1 MALVLGLASLPGPCK
16 FLSPE
21 TGARS
26 CPAERLSDI
35 PWRRLLV
42 IITGVAAPVVLAQI
56 SQTLMGLVDTMMVG
70 RLGQESLAAVAVST
84 LLFSAVA
91 MSIKSVDVA
100 VQTFTARRV
109 GENRDPE
116 VGAVLATAVAI
127 SLPVGAVFM
136 MVGLLWPD
144 ALMHLVSQ
152 DENVRQL
159 GADYLVYR
167 YLGILPLI
175 LYFQIKGMFDGIGW
189 TRIGM
194 IVGVGMNL
202 INVLLNWILIFGKW
216 GVQPMGVSGA
226 ALASTLSTLAAALVI
241 LMLALRGPV
250 RKRFQLFSR
259 KNYHPELVKPFVGIA
274 WPPAAQ
280 TLGIV
285 FGFLVFYGILGKI
298 SVLAV
303 AAGNVVMRIAAVSFM
318 PGVGVGAG
326 VQTLVGQSL
335 GRSDPQGAKRT
346 AWGGVLLSVLIMGFL
361 GLLFLVVPVPIMKLF
376 SNQPDLIN
384 AGVPILRLM
393 GLVQVIDAVGL
404 TLSGALRGAGATRA
418 VMLVDVFSGLLLM
431 PPLAWFFG
439 IFLGW
444 GLLGAWIGLLVWF
457 TIYAVALTVLFTRTR
472 WQELKF

>member
-1 MALVLGLASLPGPCK
+1 M
-16 FLSPE
+16 
-21 TGARS
+21 
-26 CPAERLSDI
+26 
-35 PWRRLLV
+35 
-42 IITGVAAPVVLAQI
+42 IITGVAAPVVLAQV

-109 GENRDPE
+109 GESRDPE

-136 MVGLLWPD
+136 LIGLLWPEL
-144 ALMHLVSQ
+144 LMNLVTRDQ
-152 DENVRQL
+152 EVRQL
-159 GADYLVYR
+159 GAQYLVFR

-194 IVGVGMNL
+194 SVGVGMNL
-202 INVLLNWILIFGKW
+202 LNVVLNWILIFGHW
-216 GVQPMGVSGA
+216 SVAPMGVAGA
-226 ALASTLSTLAAALVI
+226 ALASTLSTLVAAVVI
-241 LMLALRGPV
+241 LVLALRRPV

-259 KNYHPELVKPFVGIA
+259 KNYHPELIKPFFTIA
-274 WPPAAQ
+274 WPPAVQ

-285 FGFLVFYGILGKI
+285 IGFLIFYVILGKI

-335 GRSDPQGAKRT
+335 GRRDTHGARRV
-346 AWGGVLLSVLIMGFL
+346 AWAGVMLSVLVMGFL
-361 GLLFLVVPVPIMKLF
+361 GLLFLVIPVQIMGLF
-376 SNQPDLIN
+376 SQQPDLIA

-393 GLVQVIDAVGL
+393 GLVQIIDAVGL
-404 TLSGALRGAGATRA
+404 TLSGALRGAGATKA
-418 VMLVDVFSGLLLM
+418 VMLVDVFSGFLLM
-431 PPLAWFFG
+431 PPLAWLFG
-439 IFLGW
+439 IYFGW

-472 WQELKF
+472 WQELKI

>member
-1 MALVLGLASLPGPCK
+1 
-16 FLSPE
+16 LSPE
-21 TGARS
+21 
-26 CPAERLSDI
+26 RLSEVTL
-35 PWRRLLV
+35 RRLLV

-56 SQTLMGLVDTMMVG
+56 TQTLMGLVDTMMVG
-70 RLGQESLAAVAVST
+70 RLGQDALAAVAVST

-109 GENRDPE
+109 GQRRDSE

-127 SLPVGAVFM
+127 TLPVGAVFM
-136 MVGLLWPD
+136 AVGLLWPD
-144 ALMHLVSQ
+144 FLMRLVTGDQ
-152 DENVRQL
+152 QVQLL
-159 GADYLVYR
+159 GARYLVYR

-175 LYFQIKGMFDGIGW
+175 LYFQLKGMFDGIGW
-189 TRIGM
+189 TRVGM
-194 IVGVGMNL
+194 VVGVGMNL
-202 INVLLNWILIFGKW
+202 LNVLLNWILIFGHW
-216 GVQPMGVSGA
+216 GVHPMGVGGA
-226 ALASTLSTLAAALVI
+226 ALASTLSTLAAMVAI
-241 LMLALRGPV
+241 LLWSLRSPI
-250 RKRFQLFSR
+250 RRRFQLFNR
-259 KNYHPELVKPFVGIA
+259 NNYHPELIRPFLSIG

-285 FGFLVFYGILGKI
+285 FGFLIFYTILGQI

-335 GRSDPQGAKRT
+335 GRNDPRGARRV
-346 AWGGVLLSVLIMGFL
+346 AWGGVGLAVLIMGLL
-361 GLLFLVVPVPIMKLF
+361 GLLFILVPSSIMRLF
-376 SNQPDLIN
+376 SSSADLIS

-418 VMLVDVFSGLLLM
+418 VMLVDVFCGFLLM
-431 PPLAWFFG
+431 PPLAWLFG
-439 IFLGW
+439 IFFGW

-457 TIYAVALTVLFTRTR
+457 TIYAVALTILFTRTS
-472 WQELKF
+472 WQELKI

>member
-1 MALVLGLASLPGPCK
+1 M
-16 FLSPE
+16 SPE
-21 TGARS
+21 TS
-26 CPAERLSDI
+26 TVPFPDERLSDVTQ
-35 PWRRLLV
+35 RRLLV
-42 IITGVAAPVVLAQI
+42 IIASVAAPVVLAQI

-70 RLGQESLAAVAVST
+70 RLGRESLAAVAVST

-109 GENRDPE
+109 GQKRHSE

-127 SLPVGAVFM
+127 SLPVGAVLM
-136 MVGLLWPD
+136 VVGLLWPEV
-144 ALMHLVSQ
+144 LMRMVSG
-152 DENVRQL
+152 DEQVRQL
-159 GADYLVYR
+159 GAQYLVFR

-202 INVLLNWILIFGKW
+202 LNVVLNWVLIFGRW
-216 GVQPMGVSGA
+216 GFPSMGVGGA
-226 ALASTLSTLAAALVI
+226 ALASTLSTLMAAAVI
-241 LMLALRGPV
+241 LMIALRGPF
-250 RKRFQLFSR
+250 RRRFQIFNR
-259 KNYHPELVKPFVGIA
+259 TNYHPELVKPFVSIA
-274 WPPAAQ
+274 WPPAVQ

-285 FGFLVFYGILGKI
+285 FGFLIFYSILGEI

-335 GRSDPQGAKRT
+335 GRHDPEGARRT
-346 AWGGVLLSVLIMGFL
+346 AWGGVALSILIMGVL
-361 GLLFLVVPVPIMKLF
+361 GLFFIIVPVPIMKLF
-376 SNQPDLIN
+376 SNQPDLIS

-404 TLSGALRGAGATRA
+404 TLSGALRGAGATKA
-418 VMLVDVFSGLLLM
+418 VMVVDVLSGFLLM
-431 PPLAWFFG
+431 PPLAWLFG
-439 IFLGW
+439 IYFNG

-457 TIYAVALTVLFTRTR
+457 TIYAVALTFLFLRTR